1 VPRRPSRI
9 RSPPIVVIL
18 LERPPPQPVSAPLA
32 PAAARVDTPIRS
44 NRPRPPTQSLTPLPL
59 EPSSPS
65 PSVDWYHEAEL
76 EGLRHA
82 RATPHGTRAAA
93 SATASLACKTRP
105 QAHWE
110 PEPKRVGL
118 ADGFVPYVR
127 IGPCAVGLA
136 VFGCAF
142 GRSPAN
148 GHVLDD
154 ARDHDSDALDGPNCA
169 P

>member
-82 RATPHGTRAAA
+82 RATPQGTRAAA
-93 SATASLACKTRP
+93 SRVCKPRP

-118 ADGFVPYVR
+118 AGGFVPYVR

-136 VFGCAF
+136 IFGCAF
-142 GRSPAN
+142 GHERAN
-148 GHVLDD
+148 GHVLDA
-154 ARDHDSDALDGPNCA
+154 ARDHDSDCA